1 MLILETNGSQQ
12 FFYLLNQLGYFFC
25 IKQTCINQYK
35 SILIIVLSKLLV

>member
-1 MLILETNGSQQ
+1 MPTSGSQDS
-12 FFYLLNQLGYFFC
+12 FIFNQLGYFFC